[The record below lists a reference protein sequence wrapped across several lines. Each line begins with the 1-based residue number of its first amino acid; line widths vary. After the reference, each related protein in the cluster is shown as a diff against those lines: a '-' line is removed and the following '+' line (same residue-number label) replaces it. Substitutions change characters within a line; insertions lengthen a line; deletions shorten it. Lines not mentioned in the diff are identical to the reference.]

1 MNGKKIVLEIRS
13 IDSPDVGNLWA
24 WQPQSNEE
32 VIFLI
37 EMEIGEKNTVGADL
51 FQVVIATPEALLLQS
66 SKKFKIIQNRSTIII
81 SKYEWRSI
89 YNGLIEVVKHCESST
104 WIESV
109 TLLQRFFIWE
119 YEDYHG

>member
-24 WQPQSNEE
+24 WKPQSNEE